1 MSSLLQ
7 RLPPPISTPLRR
19 LLRQPEDPR
28 LEAAVSILAGCP
40 LFACFRRADLYDL
53 ARHVH
58 TRDYDRGEVIYFA
71 RDPGLGLYVVVHGA
85 VSLCTRCDDG
95 GVGSADDEVV
105 HRVGP
110 GGTFGERA
118 LLGEHRRATRAEAAD
133 DTRVLGFFRPD
144 FKTLIKRHP
153 KLGTQVALAVGQY
166 LAAREALLRDALSA
180 SESPVAVNRL
190 LYGLR
195 VPDGTCDPML
205 FFR

>member
-1 MSSLLQ
+1 ML
-7 RLPPPISTPLRR
+7 
-19 LLRQPEDPR
+19 
-28 LEAAVSILAGCP
+28 AASP
-40 LFACFRRADLYDL
+40 LFACFRRKDLYDL

-58 TRDYDRGEVIYFA
+58 TRDYDRGEVIYYA

-85 VSLCTRCDDG
+85 VVLCSRCDDDTKE
-95 GVGSADDEVV
+95 AEDEIV

-144 FKTLIKRHP
+144 FKTLIKRYP

-166 LAAREALLRDALSA
+166 LAAREALLRDALAA
-180 SESPVAVNRL
+180 SDSPVAVHRL
-190 LYGLR
+190 GYGLR
-195 VPDGTCDPML
+195 VPEGTCDPNPL
-205 FFR
+205 LR